1 MNEQS
6 QPSYEFGPFSLN
18 AGKRLLLR
26 NGEPVPLAP
35 KVLETLL
42 ALIENRERVV
52 TKDELLKQVWGDTI
66 VEEGGL
72 TRNVSVLRK
81 ILGEKPDDHQYIVT
95 VPARGYRFVADVRE
109 RWHGGESSG
118 AHVPAPPE
126 RDGPKRGLS
135 ARRWLVLGGLAA
147 LGVGTLTYVLRP
159 VRATDPGRTAITSLA
174 VLPLDNRS
182 GARST
187 PPRMTPYCARGI
199 SVSGLPTPIP
209 RLRSRCSNAPSH
221 SIPVSRVRT
230 PTWPRLTSRD

>member
-1 MNEQS
+1 MSEQS

-42 ALIENRERVV
+42 ALIENRERVL

-95 VPARGYRFVADVRE
+95 VPARGYRFVAEVRE
-109 RWHGGESSG
+109 RRPDDESSG
-118 AHVPAPPE
+118 AHVPAPPA
-126 RDGPKRGLS
+126 RDGPRWGLS

-147 LGVGTLTYVLRP
+147 LGVGTLAYVLRP
-159 VRATDPGRTAITSLA
+159 VRATEPGQTAVTPAPAAASRHA
-174 VLPLDNRS
+174 S
-182 GARST
+182 AGQS
-187 PPRMTPYCARGI
+187 PPRTTPSCARGI
-199 SVSGLPTPIP
+199 SVSGRPTPTP

-221 SIPVSRVRT
+221 SIQVSRVRT
-230 PTWPRLTSRD
+230 PTWPRLTSRG